1 MGASQSNAS
10 VAASSNS
17 SAPAAATGLNAA
29 VRLSSLTDDV
39 ESRMAS
45 SIKWAAGAF
54 KKMTASSEKK
64 NGASA
69 NSLQRRSKRK
79 RWSGEV
85 EDNSGPDRTI
95 QVPDEILAMIFVLV
109 DAETLTTSVPAVCRR
124 WREVC
129 RLGLVKFHVD
139 LSWATVGKGWLGN
152 PLLDETAVSVV
163 KNFAVVTTLDLSWC
177 GMVTDKGLAG
187 VAANCSRLLSLSLKF
202 CRSVTDEGLAAVA
215 GAGGCNKLLEID
227 LSGLYLIT
235 DKGIAAILAGCPD
248 LAALSLA
255 RLTSVTDATLKVVA
269 SGGGATL
276 QALTVADCEQVTD
289 AGVAVLSDSMEVLAQ
304 LDLGG
309 CVQVSDLSVKHL
321 AAGLSE
327 LSSLSLRN
335 TRITDTALAH
345 LAGAGAGKWTSFGGA
360 AFRNFNH
367 TDGIGHCAITDDGLN
382 ELSSCEKLAALNL
395 EGCSK
400 VTAAGQAQLCAAC
413 PTLQV
418 RKQTVSQGAHIMPSL
433 FSFESV
439 LVQQDLSKS
448 VARGGFKLGARFP
461 SKKKRKASGGSRV
474 EGTAGGGKVIAA
486 IVVAGGDGLKRPAE
500 MMPARFERIGAPH
513 MTQPTPRANFIGGS
527 S

>member
-1 MGASQSNAS
+1 MRACA
-10 VAASSNS
+10 
-17 SAPAAATGLNAA
+17 
-29 VRLSSLTDDV
+29 RL
-39 ESRMAS
+39 RAC
-45 SIKWAAGAF
+45 
-54 KKMTASSEKK
+54 
-64 NGASA
+64 
-69 NSLQRRSKRK
+69 
-79 RWSGEV
+79 
-85 EDNSGPDRTI
+85 
-95 QVPDEILAMIFVLV
+95 IF
-109 DAETLTTSVPAVCRR
+109 DPEQ
-124 WREVC
+124 
-129 RLGLVKFHVD
+129 
-139 LSWATVGKGWLGN
+139 
-152 PLLDETAVSVV
+152 
-163 KNFAVVTTLDLSWC
+163 
-177 GMVTDKGLAG
+177 
-187 VAANCSRLLSLSLKF
+187 
-202 CRSVTDEGLAAVA
+202 
-215 GAGGCNKLLEID
+215 ID

-367 TDGIGHCAITDDGLN
+367 TDGIGGGGGGDGIGIGIDIGIRSGSGGSSSTGSVSAGGGGSQKGSASHGQSLLSLDLGHCAITDDGLN

-486 IVVAGGDGLKRPAE
+486 IVVAGGDGA
-500 MMPARFERIGAPH
+500 GD
-513 MTQPTPRANFIGGS
+513 GS
-527 S
+527 A